1 MVCERNARVYNNL
14 TTFKSMHGLNAIELL
29 QSFRKRWKLLSK
41 VGMKHNIN
49 SKIVN
54 YDMLQ
59 VIGEREAWN

>member
-1 MVCERNARVYNNL
+1 
-14 TTFKSMHGLNAIELL
+14 MHGLNAIELL